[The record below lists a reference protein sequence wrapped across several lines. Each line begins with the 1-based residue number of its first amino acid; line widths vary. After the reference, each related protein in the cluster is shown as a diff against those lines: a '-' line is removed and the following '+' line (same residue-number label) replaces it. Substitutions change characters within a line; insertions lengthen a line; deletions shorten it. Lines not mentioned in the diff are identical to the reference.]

1 MRVGRVG
8 AWVGVALVSVL
19 CGYGIYL
26 GRFERWNSWNVL
38 NRPGSLME
46 AVLGHMSEPLEYQ
59 WLVWTTAVFG
69 ALVLLSYLVFEIL
82 VQRRRTE
89 RARA

>member
-1 MRVGRVG
+1 M
-8 AWVGVALVSVL
+8 L

-38 NRPGSLME
+38 NRPGSLLE

-59 WLVWTTAVFG
+59 WLVGTTVVFAG
-69 ALVLLSYLVFEIL
+69 LVLLSYLVFETL

-89 RARA
+89 RAWA

>member
-1 MRVGRVG
+1 
-8 AWVGVALVSVL
+8 VL

-38 NRPGSLME
+38 NRPRSLLE
-46 AVLGHMSEPLEYQ
+46 AVLGHLSEPMEYR
-59 WLVWTTAVFG
+59 WLVGTTAVFG
-69 ALVLLSYLVFEIL
+69 VLVLLSYLAFEIL

-89 RARA
+89 RVRA